1 LPALA
6 GRLGRR
12 STDTGK
18 LGSGREF
25 DPPDCNFP
33 DCWMSVFRLLQIA
46 EPGRRG
52 HNVAPFFI
60 PYMWKVLPVTQKPDQ
75 CLGEWID
82 REAIAEAMI
91 PLIGQ
96 LYRNNNVVT
105 SIHGRGLINRSVIA
119 IMKAHRFARHR
130 MADDA
135 ELSVH
140 ETFPIL
146 KAMSEL
152 KLGAASVD
160 LGKMVAKFKAEG
172 NGRSIEDFVKA
183 ELAEVVG
190 KQNGDAREGT
200 DVVLYGFGRI
210 GRLLARIL
218 IEKTGGGDGLR
229 LRAIVVR
236 KGAENDLVKR
246 ASLLR
251 RDSVHGPFDGTI
263 TIDEENNTLTANGNL
278 IQVIYSNDPASIDYT
293 QYGIKNALLVDNTG
307 KWRDAE
313 GLGQH
318 LKCPGIDRV
327 VLTAPGKGA
336 LKNIVHGINHSDIG
350 ADDKIISAASCTT
363 NAIVPV
369 LKAVNDQYGIVNG
382 HVETVHSYTNDQNL
396 IDNFHKG
403 SRRGRSAPLNMVI
416 TETGAATAA
425 AKALPVLK
433 GKLTGNAIRVPTPN
447 VSMAILN
454 LNLEKA
460 TTREEINEYL
470 RQMAMHSDLQK
481 QIDFVSSQEVVS
493 TDFVGSRHAGVVDAE
508 ATICND
514 NRVVLYVWYDNEF
527 GYSCQ
532 VVRVMED
539 MAGVNPPAFPR

>member
-1 LPALA
+1 
-6 GRLGRR
+6 
-12 STDTGK
+12 
-18 LGSGREF
+18 
-25 DPPDCNFP
+25 
-33 DCWMSVFRLLQIA
+33 M
-46 EPGRRG
+46 
-52 HNVAPFFI
+52 
-60 PYMWKVLPVTQKPDQ
+60 TQKPDQ

-82 REAIAEAMI
+82 REALAEAMI

-105 SIHGRGLINRSVIA
+105 SIYGRGLINRSVIA
-119 IMKAHRFARHR
+119 LLKAHRFARHR
-130 MADDA
+130 QADEA
-135 ELSVH
+135 ELSVN
-140 ETFPIL
+140 ETHQIL
-146 KAMSEL
+146 TTMADMN
-152 KLGAASVD
+152 LGAASVD
-160 LGKMVAKFKAEG
+160 LGKLVGKFKAEG
-172 NGRSIEDFVKA
+172 NGRSLDQFVRD
-183 ELAEVVG
+183 ELAEVADKRNTTGVH
-190 KQNGDAREGT
+190 KGT

-236 KGAENDLVKR
+236 KGADNDLVKR

-263 TIDEENNTLTANGNL
+263 HIDAENNTITANGNL
-278 IQVIYSNDPASIDYT
+278 IQVIYSNDPSSVDYT
-293 QYGIKNALLVDNTG
+293 QYGIENALLVDNTG

-313 GLGQH
+313 GLSQH
-318 LKCPGIDRV
+318 LKCPGVARV
-327 VLTAPGKGA
+327 VLTAPGKGE
-336 LKNIVHGINHSDIG
+336 LKNIVHGINHGDIT

-403 SRRGRSAPLNMVI
+403 SRRGRSAALNMVI

-481 QIDFVSSQEVVS
+481 QIDFVNSQEVVS
-493 TDFVGSRHAGVVDAE
+493 SDFVGSRHAGVVDAE
-508 ATICND
+508 ATICSD

-539 MAGVNPPAFPR
+539 MAGVNPPAFPH

>member
-1 LPALA
+1 
-6 GRLGRR
+6 
-12 STDTGK
+12 
-18 LGSGREF
+18 
-25 DPPDCNFP
+25 
-33 DCWMSVFRLLQIA
+33 
-46 EPGRRG
+46 
-52 HNVAPFFI
+52 
-60 PYMWKVLPVTQKPDQ
+60 VTQKPDH

-82 REAIAEAMI
+82 REALAEAMI

-105 SIHGRGLINRSVIA
+105 SIYGRGLINRSVIA
-119 IMKAHRFARHR
+119 LLKAHRFARHR
-130 MADDA
+130 QADEAELCVNETHQILTTMAD
-135 ELSVH
+135 
-140 ETFPIL
+140 
-146 KAMSEL
+146 MN
-152 KLGAASVD
+152 LGAASVD
-160 LGKMVAKFKAEG
+160 LGKVVAKFKAEG
-172 NGRSIEDFVKA
+172 NGRSLDQFVRD
-183 ELAEVVG
+183 ELAEVAG
-190 KQNGDAREGT
+190 KRNTTGVHKGT

-236 KGAENDLVKR
+236 KGADNDLVKR

-251 RDSVHGPFDGTI
+251 RDSVHGPFEGTI
-263 TIDEENNTLTANGNL
+263 HIDAENNTITVNGNL
-278 IQVIYSNDPASIDYT
+278 IQVIYSNDPSSVDYT
-293 QYGIKNALLVDNTG
+293 QYGIENALLVDNTG

-318 LKCPGIDRV
+318 LKCPGVARV
-327 VLTAPGKGA
+327 VLTAPGKGE
-336 LKNIVHGINHSDIG
+336 LKNIVHGINHGDIT
-350 ADDKIISAASCTT
+350 ADDKIVSAASCTT

-403 SRRGRSAPLNMVI
+403 SRRGRSAALNMVI

-481 QIDFVSSQEVVS
+481 QIDYVNSQEVVS
-493 TDFVGSRHAGVVDAE
+493 SDFVGSRHAGVVDAE
-508 ATICND
+508 ATICSD

>member
-1 LPALA
+1 
-6 GRLGRR
+6 
-12 STDTGK
+12 
-18 LGSGREF
+18 
-25 DPPDCNFP
+25 
-33 DCWMSVFRLLQIA
+33 M
-46 EPGRRG
+46 
-52 HNVAPFFI
+52 
-60 PYMWKVLPVTQKPDQ
+60 PVTQKPDQ

-82 REAIAEAMI
+82 REALAEAMI

-105 SIHGRGLINRSVIA
+105 SIYGRGLINRSVIA
-119 IMKAHRFARHR
+119 LLKAHRFARHR
-130 MADDA
+130 QADEA
-135 ELSVH
+135 ELCVN
-140 ETFPIL
+140 ETHQIL
-146 KAMSEL
+146 TTMSSMD
-152 KLGAASVD
+152 LGAASVD
-160 LGKMVAKFKAEG
+160 LGKVVAKFKAEG
-172 NGRSIEDFVKA
+172 NGRSLDQFVRD
-183 ELAEVVG
+183 ELAEVAG
-190 KQNGDAREGT
+190 KRNTTGVHKGT

-263 TIDEENNTLTANGNL
+263 HIDAENNTITANGNL
-278 IQVIYSNDPASIDYT
+278 IQVIYSNDPASVDYT
-293 QYGIKNALLVDNTG
+293 QYGIENALLVDNTG

-318 LKCPGIDRV
+318 LKCPGVARV
-327 VLTAPGKGA
+327 VLTAPGKGE
-336 LKNIVHGINHSDIG
+336 LKNIVHGINHADITE
-350 ADDKIISAASCTT
+350 DDKIVSAASCTT

-403 SRRGRSAPLNMVI
+403 SRRGRSAALNMVI

-460 TTREEINEYL
+460 TNRDEINEYL

-481 QIDFVSSQEVVS
+481 QIDFVNSQEVVS

-508 ATICND
+508 ATICSD